1 VGLNGQVAL
10 VTGAGRGIGR
20 SISLALA
27 AAGASVAVND
37 IDEKSSHAVA
47 DEIMAADGDSVPIP
61 ADVTDEE
68 GVRVMVEQV
77 VEAWK
82 SLDILV
88 NNAGVCPTGPLIESS
103 AKQWDLVF
111 SINCKGV
118 FLCTRAALAHM
129 IPRRHGAIVSVAS
142 NAGKTAEPFL
152 VPYSASKFAVVG
164 FTQGLA
170 RELAP
175 YRIRVNCVCPVM
187 CETDMMEDLAQ
198 QYTRWYGGTPEEQRN
213 SFHAE
218 IPWGRMARP
227 DDVAHAVLFLV
238 DPRSEFITGQALNVS
253 GGLEMH

>member
-1 VGLNGQVAL
+1 MELDGQVAL

-20 SISLALA
+20 SISLTLA

-37 IDEKSSHAVA
+37 IDEASSHAVA
-47 DEIMAADGDSVPIP
+47 GEIKAAGGDGVPIP
-61 ADVTDEE
+61 ADVTDEDE
-68 GVRVMVEQV
+68 VQAMVEEV
-77 VEAWK
+77 VGAWQ

-88 NNAGVCPTGPLIESS
+88 NNAGICPTGPLVESS
-103 AKQWDLVF
+103 VEEWDRVF
-111 SINCKGV
+111 SINCKGAY
-118 FLCTRAALAHM
+118 LCTRAALTHM
-129 IPRRHGAIVSVAS
+129 IPRRRGSIVSLAS

-175 YRIRVNCVCPVM
+175 HRIRVNCVCPAMV
-187 CETDMMEDLAQ
+187 ETDMMEDLAQ
-198 QYTRWYGGTPEEQRN
+198 QYTRWYGGTPEEQRR

-218 IPWGRMARP
+218 VPWGRMARP
-227 DDVAHAVLFLV
+227 DDVAHVVLFLV